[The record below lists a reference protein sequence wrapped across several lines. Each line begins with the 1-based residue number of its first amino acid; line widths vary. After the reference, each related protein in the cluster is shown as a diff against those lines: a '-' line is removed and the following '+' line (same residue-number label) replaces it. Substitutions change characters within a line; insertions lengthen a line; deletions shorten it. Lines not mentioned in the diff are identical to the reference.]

1 MHCHSAH
8 QFVLALP
15 ANPASHSG
23 LPGANDVYIPRYDQ
37 LSITGQSPEAA
48 NITANFLSIS
58 EPTICTL
65 TYAVARHWTI
75 ADTTSPVAEISDC
88 QVITTHISVDE
99 GPLIHV
105 ATSANDTNLA
115 AFELECPIQ
124 PPSPDCN
131 TSEPVKDRND
141 LFSELR
147 LDNALAPKLFTFP
160 ARTYKMPRFIVSRPN
175 LIHCALC
182 DHLHRST

>member
-8 QFVLALP
+8 QFVLTLP
-15 ANPASHSG
+15 MNPASHLG
-23 LPGANDVYIPRYDQ
+23 LPGANNVYIPRYDQ

-65 TYAVARHWTI
+65 TYAVAHHWTNT
-75 ADTTSPVAEISDC
+75 DTTSPVAEISDC

-124 PPSPDCN
+124 PLAL
-131 TSEPVKDRND
+131 TATPVSLSKTAMTCSRSLDWTTLRPPNYSLSRHERTRCQGS
-141 LFSELR
+141 LF
-147 LDNALAPKLFTFP
+147 PIQT
-160 ARTYKMPRFIVSRPN
+160 
-175 LIHCALC
+175 
-182 DHLHRST
+182 